1 LTDVVEKGL
10 KRIGITIS
18 KPVLAALCI
27 IFGIIVIIFPDLIGI
42 LVGIFFLIQGVL
54 ILTDYME
61 IRRQQSTRTQKTA
74 WTPPQQPPPPPTE
87 A

>member
-42 LVGIFFLIQGVL
+42 LVGIFFLVQGVL

-61 IRRQQSTRTQKTA
+61 IRRQQSTRTQATT
-74 WTPPQQPPPPPTE
+74 WTSPQQPPPQNP
-87 A
+87 